1 MRGLRIIALTL
12 ICGLA
17 GCVLPRGQ
25 APSRPKVSK
34 IKEGDTALKRDLTIE
49 ELQSHLMGFAD
60 DFALAIMHAGTT
72 FEENAENPEERAR
85 IRRWT
90 LSHVN
95 AAVVLAAGPNP
106 AINLVD
112 LAGMTTLGRQA
123 FEDDWLP
130 AFGARGQQLFE
141 VHQRYE
147 NEIWRLVERVLK
159 PEPLQQLR
167 EIIKE
172 WEETHPEK
180 RFGAFVGLCDYAK
193 ARYQSPER
201 VRTRSG
207 SLFSIFYMDPMAGLD
222 PAMRQLEQTRYF
234 AERSI
239 FYAQRLPGIIRLQ
252 LELLLSEF
260 GAAPPTQ
267 KAFETVKEFRDA
279 AQRFNDILE
288 HLPER
293 LGKEQRQVIEDF
305 FAQDKLK
312 DKLGEFNTTFNA
324 AKAMAESL
332 EQATRSVGMLVTQ
345 FSNTNNQSSTPKR
358 PFDVTDYGTTA
369 EKIDRAA
376 VQLATTLDSLD
387 RVVRSPGWTE
397 RVTEVNGV
405 MGRTEQASHRLIER
419 AFWLAL
425 VLIAAAL
432 VAALMYR
439 LGSRRIAQRQISLVD
454 DGRRKTVGDDIK
466 SL

>member
-1 MRGLRIIALTL
+1 
-12 ICGLA
+12 
-17 GCVLPRGQ
+17 
-25 APSRPKVSK
+25 
-34 IKEGDTALKRDLTIE
+34 
-49 ELQSHLMGFAD
+49 
-60 DFALAIMHAGTT
+60 
-72 FEENAENPEERAR
+72 
-85 IRRWT
+85 
-90 LSHVN
+90 
-95 AAVVLAAGPNP
+95 
-106 AINLVD
+106 
-112 LAGMTTLGRQA
+112 
-123 FEDDWLP
+123 
-130 AFGARGQQLFE
+130 
-141 VHQRYE
+141 
-147 NEIWRLVERVLK
+147 
-159 PEPLQQLR
+159 
-167 EIIKE
+167 
-172 WEETHPEK
+172 
-180 RFGAFVGLCDYAK
+180 
-193 ARYQSPER
+193 
-201 VRTRSG
+201 
-207 SLFSIFYMDPMAGLD
+207 
-222 PAMRQLEQTRYF
+222 
-234 AERSI
+234 
-239 FYAQRLPGIIRLQ
+239 
-252 LELLLSEF
+252 
-260 GAAPPTQ
+260 
-267 KAFETVKEFRDA
+267 
-279 AQRFNDILE
+279 
-288 HLPER
+288 
-293 LGKEQRQVIEDF
+293 
-305 FAQDKLK
+305 KLK

-432 VAALMYR
+432 VAALTYR